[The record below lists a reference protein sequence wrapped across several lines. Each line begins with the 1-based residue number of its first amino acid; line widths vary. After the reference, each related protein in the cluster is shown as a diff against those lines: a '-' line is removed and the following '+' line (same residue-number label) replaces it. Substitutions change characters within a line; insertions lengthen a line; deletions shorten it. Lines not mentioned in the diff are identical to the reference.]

1 MSFIGRE
8 SFPSI
13 SLEQNASVNIE
24 LPWYLVEQTIHLS
37 HQKMR
42 IYFFQRRIGSVR
54 TLFSCSFTTPT
65 SFTSAFYLH
74 SIITMSRVVVTG
86 IGLVTPLG
94 IGTRATWL
102 NIVKGCSGLI
112 STKLLPD
119 YESAGWDKVPSKVIG
134 KVPNWDPDRCK
145 DKDARRWALFTQYGI
160 VATQEALEDA
170 KLDLDAVDKSKVGVA
185 VGSGIGSFEDA
196 YANSVAFHEKGYKRV
211 QPLFIPRLLNNMAAG
226 NISIK
231 YGLRGPLH
239 SVSTACATGLNA
251 IGDAYNFIHNGYADV
266 MVCGGTEA
274 SIHPLALAGFAR
286 ARSVVT
292 EYEDEPWKAL
302 RPFDA
307 DRNGFVLS
315 EGCGILILERLEA
328 AKQRNAPIYAEVA
341 GYGLSGDANH
351 ITAPLETG
359 DGAYMAMKMALD
371 RAQVDPSQVD
381 YINAHATSTV
391 IGDRAE
397 NHAILTLFAKNSNL
411 AVSSTKSSIGHLL
424 GAAGAVEAAF
434 TLKAMETGRLP
445 PTLNLQNVGRHKDD
459 DPAQFERF
467 DYVANESKPKQVNHG
482 LCNSFGFGGV
492 NSSILFSRI

>member
-1 MSFIGRE
+1 
-8 SFPSI
+8 
-13 SLEQNASVNIE
+13 
-24 LPWYLVEQTIHLS
+24 
-37 HQKMR
+37 
-42 IYFFQRRIGSVR
+42 
-54 TLFSCSFTTPT
+54 
-65 SFTSAFYLH
+65 
-74 SIITMSRVVVTG
+74 MSRVAVTG

-94 IGTRATWL
+94 IGTLATWSNL
-102 NIVKGCSGLI
+102 IKGASGLI
-112 STKLLPD
+112 STKQLPD
-119 YESAGWDKVPSKVIG
+119 YKDGWDKVPSKVVG
-134 KVPNWDPDRCK
+134 KVPNWDPERCA

-170 KLDLDAVDKSKVGVA
+170 KLDLESVDKSKFGVA

-196 YANSVAFHEKGYKRV
+196 YNNSVAFAEKGYKRV
-211 QPLFIPRLLNNMAAG
+211 QPLFIPKLLNNMAAG

-251 IGDAYNFIHNGYADV
+251 IGDAYNFIHNGYADA
-266 MVCGGTEA
+266 MVCGGLEA

-292 EYEDEPWKAL
+292 EYEDEPWKAS
-302 RPFDA
+302 RPFDK

-315 EGCGILILERLEA
+315 EGCGILVLENMEM
-328 AKQRNAPIYAEVA
+328 AKKRGARIYAEVS

-359 DGAYMAMKMALD
+359 DGAYAAMKMALE
-371 RAQVDPSQVD
+371 RAKVDPTEVD
-381 YINAHATSTV
+381 YVNAHATLTV

-397 NHAILTLFAKNSNL
+397 NNAILTLFAKNSNL

-434 TLKAMETGRLP
+434 TLKAIETGLVP
-445 PTLNLQNVGRHKDD
+445 PTLNLHNVGRHKDD
-459 DPAQFERF
+459 DPTQFAF
-467 DYVANESKPKQVNHG
+467 DYVANEAKKRLVRHG

-492 NSSILFSRI
+492 NSSVLFSGL